1 MWVVFRQCATSPA
14 EITAVT
20 MGMISVIAW
29 MLNGIPQIIENYRK
43 GIPDQAV
50 SLFLLIFWA
59 IGDSLSFAGGVLTH
73 QLVLQVVVAFYS
85 IVNDTI
91 LLGQYFFY
99 RSRHKQLLEAIPNDM
114 ETLLPSDS
122 ANDAESPPTNYT
134 QDVRRGSTASLLSI
148 TALLCVG
155 LPCVSRTH
163 APLVTKFSLEKSR
176 ILGQS
181 TTPSS
186 HSPFYPTPLA
196 YAGYILG
203 WFSSLMYLSSR
214 FPQILQNWR
223 RASTEGLSIF
233 VFMFA
238 LIGNASYGL
247 QIFLTSTDALFLL
260 HSLPWILGSLGVLL
274 LDLVIL
280 FQFYVFRRRQQ
291 SNLIRTTEA
300 ESTAV

>member
-1 MWVVFRQCATSPA
+1 
-14 EITAVT
+14 
-20 MGMISVIAW
+20 
-29 MLNGIPQIIENYRK
+29 
-43 GIPDQAV
+43 
-50 SLFLLIFWA
+50 
-59 IGDSLSFAGGVLTH
+59 
-73 QLVLQVVVAFYS
+73 
-85 IVNDTI
+85 
-91 LLGQYFFY
+91 
-99 RSRHKQLLEAIPNDM
+99 M

-163 APLVTKFSLEKSR
+163 APLATNFSLEKSR

-247 QIFLTSTDALFLL
+247 QIFLTSTDTLFLL